1 MKKVLFFFS
10 VVVIL
15 LTTLCFSAFAA
26 ESTVVIDN
34 VVYELAET
42 KKDGIFYAVVDY
54 FKDNEL
60 SKTTK
65 KITIVDEIDGI
76 KVKGI
81 EASSYDYPSV
91 ESISL
96 PNTIEYIR
104 EHAFRGFTSVKELLL
119 PSALKDIDQGCF
131 YQMTSL
137 ESIVIPEGV
146 TSISSYSFTN
156 CDNLKKVVIKG
167 DVTYIGDYAFSSC
180 EKLESIKLPDSLKH
194 IGEHAFS
201 ATGLKKIE
209 IPAYATIYDY
219 AFSGCESLKKL
230 VFKPGKTKENEF
242 LSEYAF
248 ERCNNIEA
256 VYLKDLPLNYYF
268 PVPEGVKDIYFA
280 GSPSLWEKSTVKE
293 RKDYFDKNEIEVHF
307 YYKHTH
313 SFTRSGNPTC
323 TKGGKFTYKCECGDT
338 QTVTL
343 AKDTNNHSYGSWKTT
358 KKATYAATG
367 TKQRTCKNCKKVQK
381 ATVKK
386 LVLGEIEN
394 LTATV
399 NGNDVVLNWDT
410 LEGAT
415 GYRVYMFDKEKN
427 KNVKLASIK
436 GKITYN
442 VSDLE
447 AGETYYFII
456 KPYNKTS
463 SGTVTWGGLYRTS
476 AEIPPEETA

>member
-1 MKKVLFFFS
+1 MKKAVFFFS
-10 VVVIL
+10 VIVISL
-15 LTTLCFSAFAA
+15 VTLCFSAFAA

-42 KKDGIFYAVVDY
+42 KTDGTFYAVVD
-54 FKDNEL
+54 FFNDQEL

-119 PSALKDIDQGCF
+119 PSALKYIDQGCF
-131 YQMTSL
+131 LEMTNL

-146 TSISSYSFTN
+146 TSISSYSFMN
-156 CDNLKKVVIKG
+156 CDNLKNVVIKG
-167 DVTYIGDYAFSSC
+167 NVTYIGDYAFASC
-180 EKLESIKLPDSLKH
+180 EKLESIKLPDSLNT
-194 IGEHAFS
+194 IGEDAFS

-209 IPAYATIYDY
+209 IPSYTTLYDY
-219 AFSGCESLKKL
+219 AFSGCDSLKKL
-230 VFKPGKTKENEF
+230 VFKPGKEKKNAF
-242 LSEYAF
+242 ISELAF
-248 ERCNNIEA
+248 KRSDNIEA
-256 VYLKDLPLNYYF
+256 VYLKDLPLNYSF
-268 PVPEGVKDIYFA
+268 PVLEGVKDIYFA
-280 GSPSLWEKSTVKE
+280 GSPSLWEKSVSQS
-293 RKDYFDKNEIEVHF
+293 RRDYFEKNEIEVHF

-313 SFTRSGNPTC
+313 SFTRNGDPTC
-323 TKGGKFTYKCECGDT
+323 TKGGKFTYSCECGDT

-343 AKDTNNHSYGSWKTT
+343 AKNPDNHSYGSWKTV
-358 KKATYAATG
+358 KKATYADYG
-367 TKQRTCKNCKKVQK
+367 TKQRTCKNCGKVQK
-381 ATVKK
+381 AKIKK
-386 LVLGEIEN
+386 LVLGELKN

-399 NGNDVVLNWDT
+399 NGNEATLSWDA

-415 GYRVYMFDKEKN
+415 GYRVYIYDKEQY
-427 KNVKLASIK
+427 KNVKLASLK
-436 GKITYN
+436 GKTTYT
-442 VSDLE
+442 VSGLE
-447 AGETYYFII
+447 AGETYFRI

-463 SGTVTWGGLYRTS
+463 DGKVTW
-476 AEIPPEETA
+476 AESVSVRVTVE

>member
-1 MKKVLFFFS
+1 MKKAVFFFS
-10 VVVIL
+10 VIVISL
-15 LTTLCFSAFAA
+15 VTLCFSAFAA

-42 KKDGIFYAVVDY
+42 KTDGTFYAVVD
-54 FKDNEL
+54 FFNDQEL

-81 EASSYDYPSV
+81 EASSYDYPAV

-119 PSALKDIDQGCF
+119 PSALKDIDEGCF
-131 YQMTSL
+131 YGMTSL

-156 CDNLKKVVIKG
+156 CKNLKKVVIKG
-167 DVTYIGDYAFSSC
+167 DITYIGDYAFSSC
-180 EKLESIKLPDSLKH
+180 EKLESIKLPDSLNL

-209 IPAYATIYDY
+209 IPSYATVYDY
-219 AFSGCESLKKL
+219 AFSGCELLKKL
-230 VFKPGKTKENEF
+230 VFKPGKTKENGF

-248 ERCNNIEA
+248 ERSDNIEA
-256 VYLKDLPLNYYF
+256 LYLKDLPLGYYF
-268 PVPEGVKDIYFA
+268 PIPEGVKDIYFA
-280 GSPSLWEKSTVKE
+280 GSPSLWEKSVTKA
-293 RKDYFDKNEIEVHF
+293 RIDYCDKNEIEVHF

-313 SFTRSGNPTC
+313 SFIRNGDPTC
-323 TKGGKFTYKCECGDT
+323 TKGGKFTYSCECGDT

-343 AKDTNNHSYGSWKTT
+343 AKDPDNHSYGSWKVT

-367 TKQRTCKNCKKVQK
+367 TKQRICKLCGKVQK

-386 LVLGEIEN
+386 LVFGELEN

-399 NGNDVVLNWDT
+399 NGNEVVLSWDA

-415 GYRVYMFDKEKN
+415 GYRVYIYDKEQYKN
-427 KNVKLASIK
+427 IKLASFK
-436 GKITYN
+436 GKTTYT
-442 VSDLE
+442 VSGLE
-447 AGETYYFII
+447 VGETYFFRI
-456 KPYNKTS
+456 KPYNKTAD
-463 SGTVTWGGLYRTS
+463 GKVTWSKSFPVSVT
-476 AEIPPEETA
+476 IQ